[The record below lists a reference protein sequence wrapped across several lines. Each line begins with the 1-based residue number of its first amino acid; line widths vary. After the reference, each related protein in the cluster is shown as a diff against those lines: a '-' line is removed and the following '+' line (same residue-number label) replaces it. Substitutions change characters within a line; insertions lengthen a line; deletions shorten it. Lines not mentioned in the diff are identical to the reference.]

1 MTTKKPYTVIILC
14 GQSGTGKSSIA
25 ETYRK
30 RFPERVRVIDAR
42 KIVKD
47 AYAMI
52 IKTPIPSFSHSDAFK
67 EAYKDDDGDIVTFGQ
82 ALDDFY
88 FSTRFCSPKW
98 YIWVANVKAEMDEA
112 SKDAKEELTFI
123 IDDVPNFD
131 ECQFLLA
138 EAKCGVVVSVEGFP
152 GKYERLQTE
161 RQTYNTIND
170 IAERVPTKLDSSKRR
185 KENFDQRMFRLANE
199 LEKIE
204 KSLSARPAAASTSS
218 TTK

>member
-1 MTTKKPYTVIILC
+1 MTTKNPYKIIILC

-42 KIVKD
+42 KIVKESLS
-47 AYAMI
+47 MI
-52 IKTPIPSFSHSDAFK
+52 IRTPISSFSHKDAFK
-67 EAYKDDDGDIVTFGQ
+67 EACKEDDEDIITFGQ
-82 ALDDFY
+82 LLDDFY
-88 FSTRFCSPKW
+88 YHTRMCSPMW
-98 YIWVANVKAEMDEA
+98 HIWVANVKAEIDEMN
-112 SKDAKEELTFI
+112 KDAKEELTFI

-152 GKYERLQTE
+152 GKYERFQTE
-161 RQTYNTIND
+161 RQTYNTIKD
-170 IAERVPTKLDSSKRR
+170 ISERVTAKIDSSKKR
-185 KENFDQRMFRLANE
+185 KENFEQCMFRLSND

-204 KSLSARPAAASTSS
+204 KSLSARPPAASTSS
-218 TTK
+218 TK